1 MTDVAD
7 LQGDEIASPKLAV
20 DAQVK
25 EREISHP
32 PFHLQADTQR
42 PDVLHFERC
51 LLPDDLALV
60 PRLAVSG
67 AAFGCHDG
75 LPSS

>member
-1 MTDVAD
+1 
-7 LQGDEIASPKLAV
+7 LLSI
-20 DAQVK
+20 QVE
-25 EREISHP
+25 EREISHL

-42 PDVLHFERC
+42 PDVFHLERR

-60 PRLAVSG
+60 PRFAVSG
-67 AAFGCHDG
+67 IAFGCHDG